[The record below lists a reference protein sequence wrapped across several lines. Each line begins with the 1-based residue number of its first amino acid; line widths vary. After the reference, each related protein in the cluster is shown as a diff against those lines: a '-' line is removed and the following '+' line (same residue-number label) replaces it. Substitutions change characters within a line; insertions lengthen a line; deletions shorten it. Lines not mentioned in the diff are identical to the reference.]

1 MQFPPLALGARTR
14 HVANLARLCLLV
26 CVLVLA
32 AYSSATV
39 QAASASF
46 EAAKPVASSKA
57 KVADNA
63 TADAS
68 NTPNSAVSSVLS
80 KATSNVDHSR
90 WSQLADTIFSHLGT
104 TQGLPHPGITAVVQD
119 SVGFLWVGTQ
129 GGLARWD
136 GVRFRVFLPDPK
148 DEYSIPSSSI
158 QSLQVDD
165 NGHLW
170 VGTNDAGVAYYDP
183 VKDHFVRFRL
193 SAKAQASVMTM
204 AQDSKGMMW
213 IGTSE
218 GLFILN
224 PKTGDILTL
233 RHDAL
238 NPNTIPN
245 NFVRSILRDN
255 DGVMW
260 VATRGG
266 LARQR
271 GKREDFE
278 QIHVPVASGSRPNV
292 LSLALGQDGRIWL
305 GTSRQGAFV
314 VDKLGV
320 QALPLSAGD
329 VGNVGLERDSVSF
342 VAEAAPGQIWFG
354 TYGKGIVVFDSVQRR
369 GYRIVNDAS
378 VPTSL
383 ANNWALAAW
392 RDRSGL
398 FWVGTRGGLSH
409 HDPSQRAIL
418 SMFGNSTR
426 VTKLNDTDIFSV
438 AQMPNGEIWVGSGV
452 QGVNILAPHSGQVGH
467 LKVQDQE
474 FNSVRAIVHDGAGTA
489 YVATNGGIYRS
500 SIKAEERKLSPI
512 PVAMPDLQVITML
525 ADGDVIW
532 LGAINGLWRY
542 DLRAQTISRVAG
554 SEALNQVVITALDFD
569 EKGRI
574 WVGTRN
580 KGLYNFDYQLG
591 TIRNVLAVPKE
602 PESLSSNVIGS
613 LTRDSRGRLWV
624 ATQGGGINLMLP
636 MSAGKTVRFQRIGTE
651 RRFSHALVNKII
663 EDTHGGIWASTDDGI
678 WLIDPNTFA
687 IQTLNNADGVVFPT
701 YLGNSGIRTAEGELV
716 FGGNGGLTVVRPQL
730 FQRKAYNAEIAVVE
744 VKVGGKPVRSG
755 RFNLPKFDAL
765 LVPAEENNVSIE
777 FAAMDFTAPER
788 IQYAY
793 RLEGFEKQWTNSDGN
808 RRIAAYTN
816 LPAGD
821 YRLRLRA
828 TNRNGEWLG
837 HELAIALHVES
848 SWYQSL
854 WFRFLL
860 AMAALFAVYSVVQ
873 WRTRYLRLRENLLDK
888 QVQQRT
894 EQLQQKQS
902 ELLDTNLALNQSNTN
917 LALSVETLRQL
928 GDIGRELTA
937 NLNADIV
944 FEALYK
950 HLELLL
956 PANSV
961 VIYRFNGQSQELELA
976 FGREEGRAIRVHRIP
991 ISEPTSYL
999 AQIAREPRELLIE
1012 FDPITYSPAHV
1023 PGTQRMLSALYAPMV
1038 LNEKILGVMSIQSAR
1053 SQAYGERELFIFR
1066 TLLAYV
1072 AIALANADA
1081 MTALTA
1087 AQMQLAQQEKMASL
1101 GALVGGVAH
1110 EINTPLGNALVALS
1124 GLQGIWEQLHATFQ
1138 QGRISLPHLRSLTQ
1152 EGDDYLHLAM
1162 RTATRAAELVTSFK
1176 AIASAFDS
1184 ANAKQIQLDQY
1195 LPEVARMVWGELQ
1208 QEQRVLEVFV
1218 EPGLQVFVVQDAL
1231 TETLSRVIHNVID
1244 HAQQEGKVC
1253 RATLR
1258 AYLRNAVPT
1267 DRASVVSHHN
1277 SLSHAESEIVI
1288 DITDNGPGII
1298 ESDVKKVFD
1307 PFFST
1312 KSGAGGHMGLG
1323 LHVAYNHVLQHLR
1336 GQIEIQSELGQGTT
1350 VRIRM
1355 ACSHGDGKAP
1365 QQ

>member
-1 MQFPPLALGARTR
+1 MLLHPSALCAMARR
-14 HVANLARLCLLV
+14 AASMASLCLCMLV
-26 CVLVLA
+26 CGIPA
-32 AYSSATV
+32 AT
-39 QAASASF
+39 AA
-46 EAAKPVASSKA
+46 
-57 KVADNA
+57 NA
-63 TADAS
+63 TAIVTSADNVAKQPAANS
-68 NTPNSAVSSVLS
+68 SVNSALNSALNSAPSAAPVPT
-80 KATSNVDHSR
+80 AGTAAGNIDQAR
-90 WSQLADTIFSHLGT
+90 WSHIADTIFLHLGT
-104 TQGLPHPGITAVVQD
+104 PQGLPHPGITAVVQD

-136 GVRFRVFLPDPK
+136 GMRFRVFLPDPL
-148 DEYSIPSSSI
+148 DERSIPSSSI
-158 QSLQVDD
+158 QSLQVDK
-165 NGHLW
+165 NGHIW
-170 VGTNDAGVAYYDP
+170 VGTSDAGVAYYDP
-183 VKDHFVRFRL
+183 QKDHFVRYRL
-193 SAKAQASVMTM
+193 SAKAQASVMSM
-204 AQDSKGMMW
+204 AQDKQGMMW

-224 PKTGDILTL
+224 PKTGDILP
-233 RHDAL
+233 HHHEPL

-266 LARQR
+266 LARHR
-271 GKREDFE
+271 GKRDDFE
-278 QIHVPVASGSRPNV
+278 LIHVPVASGLRANV
-292 LSLALGQDGRIWL
+292 LSLALGHDGRIWL

-314 VDKLGV
+314 IDKLGV
-320 QALPLSAGD
+320 QALPLSARD

-354 TYGKGIVVFDSVQRR
+354 TYGKGVVIYDSVQQR
-369 GYRIVNDAS
+369 GYRLLNDAS

-398 FWVGTRGGLSH
+398 FWIGTRGGLSR
-409 HDPSQRAIL
+409 HDPSQRAVL

-426 VTKLNDTDIFSV
+426 SNKLNDTDIFSI

-452 QGVNILAPHSGQVGH
+452 QGVNILEPNTGQISH
-467 LKVQDQE
+467 LKVLEQE
-474 FNSVRAIVHDGAGTA
+474 FNSVRSIVHDGAGTA
-489 YVATNGGIYRS
+489 YVATSEGIYRS
-500 SIKAEERKLSPI
+500 SIVAAERKLSPI

-525 ADGDVIW
+525 ADGEVIW

-554 SEALNQVVITALDFD
+554 SEMLNQVVITALDFD

-591 TIRNVLAVPKE
+591 TTRNILATPND
-602 PESLSSNVIGS
+602 PTALSSNIIGS

-624 ATQGGGINLMLP
+624 ATQGGGINLMMA
-636 MSAGKTVRFQRIGTE
+636 MSAGKNVRFQRIGTE

-663 EDTHGGIWASTDDGI
+663 EDVHGRIWASTDDGI

-687 IQTLNNADGVVFPT
+687 IQVLNNADGVLFPT
-701 YLGNSGIRTAEGELV
+701 YLGNSGIRTAEGEVV
-716 FGGNGGLTVVRPQL
+716 FGGNGGLTVVRPDL
-730 FQRKAYNAEIAVVE
+730 FHRKAYNAEVAVVE
-744 VKVGGKPVRSG
+744 VKVGGKPIQSG
-755 RFNLPKFDAL
+755 RFNLPKAEAL
-765 LVPAEENNVSIE
+765 IVPAEANSVSVE

-788 IQYAY
+788 MQYAY
-793 RLEGFEKQWTNSDGN
+793 RLDGFEKQWTNSDGN

-828 TNRNGEWLG
+828 TNRNGEWLE
-837 HELAIALHVES
+837 HELALAVHVES
-848 SWYQSL
+848 AWYQSL
-854 WFRFLL
+854 WFRFLI
-860 AMAALFAVYSVVQ
+860 AMAAFLGVYSLVQ
-873 WRTRYLRLRENLLDK
+873 WRTRYLRLRENTLDN

-902 ELLDTNLALNQSNTN
+902 ELLDTNLALNQSNSN
-917 LALSVETLRQL
+917 LAMSVESLRQL
-928 GDIGRELTA
+928 GEIGRELTA

-950 HLELLL
+950 HLGALL

-961 VIYRFNGQSQELELA
+961 VIYRFNSQSQELELA

-991 ISEPTSYL
+991 LAEPTSYL

-1038 LNEKILGVMSIQSAR
+1038 LNEKVLGVMSIQTAQP
-1053 SQAYGERELFIFR
+1053 QAYGERELFIFR

-1087 AQMQLAQQEKMASL
+1087 AQAQLAQQEKMASL

-1124 GLQGIWEQLHATFQ
+1124 GLQGIWGQLHATFQ
-1138 QGRISLPHLRSLTQ
+1138 QGRISLPHLRSLTE
-1152 EGDDYLHLAM
+1152 EGDDYLQLAI
-1162 RTATRAAELVTSFK
+1162 RTASRAAELVTSFK
-1176 AIASAFDS
+1176 AIAAAFDS
-1184 ANAKQIQLDQY
+1184 ANAKEIQLDQY

-1208 QEQRVLEVFV
+1208 QEHRVLEVSV

-1231 TETLSRVIHNVID
+1231 TETLARVIHNVID
-1244 HAQQEGKVC
+1244 HAQQEGEVC

-1258 AYLRNAVPT
+1258 AYLSTSCAPVSGS
-1267 DRASVVSHHN
+1267 ASQNEAEVVI
-1277 SLSHAESEIVI
+1277 E
-1288 DITDNGPGII
+1288 ITDNGPGIS
-1298 ESDVKKVFD
+1298 EADVKRVFD
-1307 PFFST
+1307 PFFSS

-1336 GQIEIQSELGQGTT
+1336 GQIEIKSEAGQGTT

-1355 ACSHGDGKAP
+1355 ACSQVVAKSSA
-1365 QQ
+1365 